1 MDIVLILLL
10 SSLSIIMAF
19 LYAEYKLWI
28 FDLGSPVHGVHS
40 TKPLECMISAGNTI
54 TDIILGVYMFAS
66 ALKTELNDTINWIDI
81 TDTATRT
88 WLEDEVLERP
98 DDVTDRDGSCT
109 WPMNYDRPGKC
120 VVYHLAV
127 ANAFF
132 LIFSYLVTFIPWSVV
147 LNRRRKQM
155 HHWMKDTR
163 RSKCPCGLLYYLNTS
178 VLVFETVFLVPL
190 EIELID
196 LLPWFKRIDGRDD
209 IPPPSWMRIWG
220 MGMSVLEDLAQA
232 GITMAFLFH
241 PNAGG
246 KPMDKVTGFTS
257 LILTFFHLLQN
268 LVRCRD
274 WGIKK
279 SMLEQWQKANE
290 RADDEE
296 ARADRAENAL
306 WAALQITHTPEDR
319 MLTRKSK
326 TKILEYCMTLDAH
339 DDAFLRPP
347 RAQMRL
353 MM

>member
-1 MDIVLILLL
+1 
-10 SSLSIIMAF
+10 
-19 LYAEYKLWI
+19 
-28 FDLGSPVHGVHS
+28 
-40 TKPLECMISAGNTI
+40 
-54 TDIILGVYMFAS
+54 
-66 ALKTELNDTINWIDI
+66 
-81 TDTATRT
+81 
-88 WLEDEVLERP
+88 
-98 DDVTDRDGSCT
+98 
-109 WPMNYDRPGKC
+109 
-120 VVYHLAV
+120 
-127 ANAFF
+127 
-132 LIFSYLVTFIPWSVV
+132 
-147 LNRRRKQM
+147 
-155 HHWMKDTR
+155 
-163 RSKCPCGLLYYLNTS
+163 
-178 VLVFETVFLVPL
+178 
-190 EIELID
+190 
-196 LLPWFKRIDGRDD
+196 
-209 IPPPSWMRIWG
+209 

-306 WAALQITHTPEDR
+306 WAVLQQTHTPEDR

-326 TKILEYCMTLDAH
+326 SVFLEYCRMLDAH
-339 DDAFLRPP
+339 DDDALRPP